1 MHKSR
6 LVGFVIDCQTEDLAA
21 AAEFWS
27 KALGMPTRQAPGDD
41 KYIKL
46 DSGPEG
52 MNIEVQRVDHPS
64 RVHLDIETDD
74 MEAEAQRLEKLGA
87 KRVAQIRTWLVMEAP
102 SGQRFCLVRPQR
114 PSGQLPPDSNTW
126 E

>member
-27 KALGMPTRQAPGDD
+27 KALGMPTRPQEGETYVP
-41 KYIKL
+41 L
-46 DSGPEG
+46 DSGPDG
-52 MNIEVQRVDHPS
+52 MHIEVQRVDHPS

-87 KRVAQIRTWLVMEAP
+87 RRVAKIRTWLVMEAP
-102 SGQRFCLVRPQR
+102 TGQRFCLVRPQR